1 MYLSGRTKTAAY
13 FSKTAFNLFSESSS
27 ESISI
32 TLMLSKF
39 LIAFAFSDKSK
50 FVSLVKIAKHD
61 DISLS
66 SICFLSFNEMIG

>member
-32 TLMLSKF
+32 TFMLSKF
-39 LIAFAFSDKSK
+39 LIAVAFSDKSK
-50 FVSLVKIAKHD
+50 FVSLVCNYL
-61 DISLS
+61 SLNYLLH
-66 SICFLSFNEMIG
+66 FVRK